1 MENQPQTGKKETSS
15 AGANPAFA
23 NQTEKETYFRSLN
36 LQIQE
41 NQAREQEAFAA
52 EEAAFQGYGFWN
64 PFRIAQQLAAEPQA
78 GTRHF
83 ARFFMSKSVLLW
95 FTALVNAGAVALVV
109 RNLPMVEE
117 GTGLGQTLVSLSWF
131 LILVM
136 VAGGLL
142 LRWGY
147 QRHANDE
154 TNQENISRLWLATIG
169 FNGIQTLLAVG
180 IMIFF
185 LRSFQ
190 FQPGGVILALVV
202 WLVGGFWPMMA
213 LWLGFTAWG
222 ITRRTD

>member
-1 MENQPQTGKKETSS
+1 
-15 AGANPAFA
+15 
-23 NQTEKETYFRSLN
+23 
-36 LQIQE
+36 
-41 NQAREQEAFAA
+41 
-52 EEAAFQGYGFWN
+52 
-64 PFRIAQQLAAEPQA
+64 
-78 GTRHF
+78 
-83 ARFFMSKSVLLW
+83 
-95 FTALVNAGAVALVV
+95 
-109 RNLPMVEE
+109 MVEE